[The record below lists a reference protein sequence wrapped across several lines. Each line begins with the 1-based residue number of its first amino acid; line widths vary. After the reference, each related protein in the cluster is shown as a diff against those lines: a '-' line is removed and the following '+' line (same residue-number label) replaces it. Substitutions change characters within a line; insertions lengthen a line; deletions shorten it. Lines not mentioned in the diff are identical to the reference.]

1 MAQRIIILKRAEQ
14 KIKKVYAYLLENWN
28 EKVADEFY
36 NKFENTVKSISLQP
50 GIGRPSAKR
59 PDIRR
64 KLVTKHNCLYYRI
77 KNDSIIIINILDTRR
92 NPKKNPYE

>member
-14 KIKKVYAYLLENWN
+14 KVKKVYAYLLEKWS

-36 NKFENTVKSISLQP
+36 KKFEKTVHTISLQP
-50 GIGRPSAKR
+50 GIGRPSTKK
-59 PDIRR
+59 PGIRR

-77 KNDSIIIINILDTRR
+77 KDDSVIIINMLDTRR
-92 NPKKNPYE
+92 NPMKNPYD